1 MIGGTFRKIVKVK
14 ISPFKVSAPWQVWFI
29 IIIGIISYYYYTYVF
44 RKGNFQFIIAL
55 QILTRGQ
62 LKKMSNDNLIASF
75 LALQGN
81 ITLQ

>member
-14 ISPFKVSAPWQVWFI
+14 ISPLKVSAPWQVWFI
-29 IIIGIISYYYYTYVF
+29 IIIGIISYYYYTYIF

>member
-14 ISPFKVSAPWQVWFI
+14 ISPLKVSAPWQVWFI